1 MMLSE
6 RVVLPFS
13 PRLLSSPSSSS
24 SNNNSP
30 SQFRRRSSARSFLS
44 TAPLLPQSPTH
55 SASTSRPRP
64 RHLFHQI
71 LKVAS
76 ITLVLSGF
84 IYCLSSFNSVRFRH
98 PKVARASHN
107 LTFTQY
113 LNSRFPLSLPKHE
126 SPHVWISLADYQFT
140 ATGAANLDVFFKQ
153 LNVERRAQYRSTGK
167 EVRDSVLVT
176 LCLDEG
182 CADECVKRDMYCYEG
197 FESRR
202 PAMVSRVSLA
212 ACEDSQD

>member
-13 PRLLSSPSSSS
+13 PRLLSSPSSS
-24 SNNNSP
+24 NNSP
-30 SQFRRRSSARSFLS
+30 SQFRRRSSNRSILS
-44 TAPLLPQSPTH
+44 TAPLLPHSP
-55 SASTSRPRP
+55 STSNSRARP
-64 RHLFHQI
+64 RHLLIQF

-84 IYCLSSFNSVRFRH
+84 IYSLSSFNNVRFRH

-107 LTFTQY
+107 ITLTRY
-113 LNSRFPLSLPKHE
+113 LNSHFPLDLPKSE
-126 SPHVWISLADYQFT
+126 SPHLWISLADQQFT

-153 LNVERRAQYRSTGK
+153 LNIERRAQYRSTGK
-167 EVRDSVLVT
+167 EVRDSILVT

-197 FESRR
+197 FENTR
-202 PAMVSRVSLA
+202 PPMVSRVSSDVV
-212 ACEDSQD
+212 ERRR